1 MNLIPRDPWLDV
13 DRIFD
18 NFLPLPLTLKR
29 NGDDANFF
37 RPRVDVV
44 EKEDHYE
51 IIAEL
56 PGVQKNDIN
65 VQLEEGVLTIEAQVA
80 EEKTSEKDK
89 VICKERRTG
98 YFSRSFNIG
107 TNVTADDISASFDN
121 GLLKL
126 TAPKAKPVAEEK
138 RRIAI
143 K

>member
-1 MNLIPRDPWLDV
+1 M
-13 DRIFD
+13 
-18 NFLPLPLTLKR
+18 KR

-56 PGVQKNDIN
+56 PGGQKNDIN
-65 VQLEEGVLTIEAQVA
+65 AQLEEGVLTIEAQVV

-89 VICKERRTG
+89 VICKERRIG

-107 TNVTADDISASFDN
+107 TNVTADEISASFDN

-126 TAPKAKPVAEEK
+126 TAPKAHPVAEEK